1 MVTKKSRGRGA
12 VTGKQHGKEQQQYLF
27 TAAGCCGWSAATAR
41 GTLCWWP
48 EGGARA
54 RGQGGLM
61 PWAPGPRVRLVP
73 RHQQQVHPAPPCGA
87 CGVSWVHVLGGQPH
101 MCWGNHTCAGWAT
114 THVLGQPHTPV
125 QNPGSPGRNLSLRLH
140 AKQSPTLC
148 MPTLY
153 CLSTVAPVLSVPS
166 MLHILMV
173 PSSDPDAYESYVG
186 ANRTACTGPWWP
198 LLTSSS
204 CPVS

>member
-1 MVTKKSRGRGA
+1 MLRLERCDGSRYSMLVARGGSA
-12 VTGKQHGKEQQQYLF
+12 CAWAGGPHALGARPACALGAPTS
-27 TAAGCCGWSAATAR
+27 AAG
-41 GTLCWWP
+41 
-48 EGGARA
+48 
-54 RGQGGLM
+54 
-61 PWAPGPRVRLVP
+61 APGTTLRRM
-73 RHQQQVHPAPPCGA
+73 RC
-87 CGVSWVHVLGGQPH
+87 VLGP
-101 MCWGNHTCAGWAT
+101 CAGWAT